1 MFSLRKISVL
11 ILFLFFF
18 LPAPADNPYRPP
30 AGAREAG
37 MAFAS
42 TMSEGFWSSFH
53 NAALLSSV
61 NNISFGAGYENR
73 FGIKELST
81 RTAAIIIPAGK
92 ASVGSFYS
100 HFGYTDFRRDMIAIS
115 CGLPL
120 SEKISAGIQID
131 YFSEKTA
138 GEYLNTNILTFEVGV
153 LLRLSEELTLGVQA
167 FNPLPDAIRHFSIPS
182 GLRAGIGSKLNSQLF
197 AGVEVEMVTGMNPDL
212 RAGLEYEIIKNF
224 WIRGGYRTALPSFS
238 FGTGYVTH
246 HGKIDIAFSTHEKLG
261 ITSNVS
267 FIINIK

>member
-1 MFSLRKISVL
+1 MT
-11 ILFLFFF
+11 FF
-18 LPAPADNPYRPP
+18 LPATADNPYRPT

-42 TMSEGFWSSFH
+42 VMSEGFWASFS
-53 NAALLSSV
+53 NPALLPS
-61 NNISFGAGYENR
+61 IDKTSFGAGYENR

-81 RTAAIIIPAGK
+81 RTAAIIIPAGM

-100 HFGYTDFRRDMIAIS
+100 YFGYADFRREMTGIS

-131 YFSEKTA
+131 YFSEKTT
-138 GEYLNTNILTFEVGV
+138 GENLNTRIITFEAGV
-153 LLRLSEELTLGVQA
+153 LLRFSESLTAGVHA
-167 FNPLPDAIRHFSIPS
+167 FNPVPGAIRHFRMPS
-182 GLRAGIGSKLNSQLF
+182 GLRAGIGSRLNSQLF
-197 AGVEVEMVTGMNPDL
+197 AGLEVEMVTGMNPDL

-224 WIRGGYRTALPSFS
+224 WIRGGYRTASPSFS

-246 HGKIDIAFSTHEKLG
+246 HGKIDIAFSTHEQLG